1 MARSAPAFVA
11 VFLLVLPL
19 LLAIAAAQGPPQQ
32 PTNPSDA
39 AALHAVFRQWRL
51 EGDAAAEDPCGKG
64 AWFGSFAVNASVGCD
79 CSGSNECRI
88 THLNVTGYKNITE
101 IPPALFNLTELVTL
115 DLSNNNLSGSVP
127 REVGNLSK
135 LETWHFN
142 NNNLSG
148 YFPHESSLL
157 RNLKSLWVFDNYIE
171 GTIPEFIQ
179 NLTNLTDL
187 RLYGMKLQG
196 PIPQNFS
203 KLINLEN
210 LMLGDLEGNYTSFDF
225 VENWANLSTLS
236 LRKCGLTG
244 QLLSPPRNL
253 PKLKYLDLTSN
264 NLSGSIKLL
273 LQYKDS
279 LNFINY
285 IGTSVD
291 ANGTINSG
299 SLTILNCLRMQ
310 ECNRN
315 DLTNHATSFAI
326 NCGGKQ
332 TSYSDRMP
340 TVFSEDSTDLGGAG
354 FHVNTTSHWVVSHVG
369 SDPFSKSPGIVRDIL
384 ETDMLELYKTARTS
398 TGALRYY
405 VVGLANGKYTVQL
418 FFAEIVIVDGP
429 GRRVFDIDI
438 QDQNIRKDFDIAKEA
453 GGSRKPTNI
462 THEVTVDN
470 SILVI
475 HLYWS
480 GRGTCCIPYEG
491 AYGPLVSAIK
501 VTRFQEPKIS
511 PPQAPHSGSSRQDEK
526 RRGIIAGIAA
536 LCIAAAIQ
544 PKSSQNCILKFH
556 TQPRNQ
562 GKEKTVSHQIP
573 DQEHLKKDN
582 KKEYPD
588 NIISTSR
595 NRKYNGHAL
604 KILTPRVLV
613 QLILARGD

>member
-1 MARSAPAFVA
+1 MARSAPALVA
-11 VFLLVLPL
+11 VFVLVPAL
-19 LLAIAAAQGPPQQ
+19 LLAIAAAQGPPLP

-64 AWFGSFAVNASVGCD
+64 AWSGSFAVNASVGCD
-79 CSGSNECRI
+79 CSSGVECRI
-88 THLNVTGYKNITE
+88 TQLNVTGYRNITE

-115 DLSNNNLSGSVP
+115 DLSNNYLSGSVP

-157 RNLKSLWVFDNYIE
+157 RNLKSLWMFDNYIE
-171 GTIPEFIQ
+171 GPIPEFIQ

-196 PIPQNFS
+196 PIPQNVS

-279 LNFINY
+279 LNFIYVGNNSLSERLPPEIIQPSVPLDVSYNPSVNGTLRSIPAGQKWPINY

-310 ECNRN
+310 ECNGN
-315 DLTNHATSFAI
+315 DLTDHATSFAI
-326 NCGGKQ
+326 NCGGKE

-369 SDPFSKSPGIVRDIL
+369 SDPFSKSPGIVQDIL
-384 ETDMLELYKTARTS
+384 DTDMLELYKTARTS

-438 QDQNIRKDFDIAKEA
+438 QDRNIRKDFDIAKEA

-462 THEVTVDN
+462 THEVIVDN

-501 VTRFQEPKIS
+501 VTHFQDPKIS

-536 LCIAAAIQ
+536 LCIAAAVI
-544 PKSSQNCILKFH
+544 SSSVVYLWWKW
-556 TQPRNQ
+556 
-562 GKEKTVSHQIP
+562 VS
-573 DQEHLKKDN
+573 
-582 KKEYPD
+582 
-588 NIISTSR
+588 
-595 NRKYNGHAL
+595 
-604 KILTPRVLV
+604 LV
-613 QLILARGD
+613 KRSMA

>member
-1 MARSAPAFVA
+1 
-11 VFLLVLPL
+11 
-19 LLAIAAAQGPPQQ
+19 
-32 PTNPSDA
+32 
-39 AALHAVFRQWRL
+39 
-51 EGDAAAEDPCGKG
+51 
-64 AWFGSFAVNASVGCD
+64 
-79 CSGSNECRI
+79 
-88 THLNVTGYKNITE
+88 
-101 IPPALFNLTELVTL
+101 
-115 DLSNNNLSGSVP
+115 
-127 REVGNLSK
+127 
-135 LETWHFN
+135 
-142 NNNLSG
+142 
-148 YFPHESSLL
+148 
-157 RNLKSLWVFDNYIE
+157 
-171 GTIPEFIQ
+171 
-179 NLTNLTDL
+179 
-187 RLYGMKLQG
+187 MKLQG

-210 LMLGDLEGNYTSFDF
+210 LMLGDLEGNYTSFEF

-279 LNFINY
+279 LNFIYVGNNSFSERLPPEIIQPSVPLDVSYNPFINGSLRSIPAGQKWPINY

-438 QDQNIRKDFDIAKEA
+438 QDRNIRKDFDIAKEA

-462 THEVTVDN
+462 THEVIVDN
-470 SILVI
+470 SILVM

-501 VTRFQEPKIS
+501 VTRFQDPKIS
-511 PPQAPHSGSSRQDEK
+511 PPQVPHSGSSRQDEK

-536 LCIAAAIQ
+536 LCIAAAVI
-544 PKSSQNCILKFH
+544 SSSVVYLWWKW
-556 TQPRNQ
+556 
-562 GKEKTVSHQIP
+562 VS
-573 DQEHLKKDN
+573 
-582 KKEYPD
+582 
-588 NIISTSR
+588 
-595 NRKYNGHAL
+595 
-604 KILTPRVLV
+604 LV
-613 QLILARGD
+613 KRAMA